1 MMQWRASAAL
11 FALVLLPLLA
21 AFFVWAFKRRERDLA
36 RFIETALQPVVADF
50 DPRRRRL
57 RAFLLSAAV
66 ACLVLA
72 IAGPMWG
79 FHWQEVRSEGI
90 DLVVAIDTSKSMLAS
105 DVTPNRL
112 ARAKLAVHDLTNELR
127 GDRVALVAF
136 AGTAFLQSPLTL
148 DRAAFRESLDAID
161 IGIIPRG
168 GTNLAAALETSLA
181 AFEGRQGEHQAIVLI
196 TDGEALEGTAADA
209 VKLAAERGVRIF
221 TVGIG
226 TAEGELIPME
236 SGGYLKDRQGQVVK
250 SRLDEQGLQ
259 KIAIDT
265 GGVYLHAGGTDFGL
279 AELYR
284 EHIAT
289 MEKRELESR
298 MEKRYEHRFQIPLLA
313 ALILLVAEA
322 LLAEQRRKTAIPR
335 RGREAA

>member
-21 AFFVWAFKRRERDLA
+21 AFFVWAFRRRERDLA
-36 RFIETALQPVVADF
+36 RFIETALQPEVVDS

-57 RAFLLSAAV
+57 RAFLVSAAV

-112 ARAKLAVHDLTNELR
+112 ARAKLAVHDLANELR
-127 GDRVALVAF
+127 GDRVALVPF

-168 GTNLAAALETSLA
+168 GTNLSAALEASLA
-181 AFEGRQGEHQAIVLI
+181 AFEGRQGSHQAVVLI

-209 VKLAAERGVRIF
+209 VKLAAERGVRVF

-236 SGGYLKDRQGQVVK
+236 NGGYLKDRKGQVVK

-322 LLAEQRRKTAIPR
+322 LLAEQRRKSATAG
-335 RGREAA
+335 RGKELS